1 MNSDFKLWVPF
12 PCDDLAKVIPIK
24 INDPSKC
31 WDGVPMNHT
40 CSTMPP
46 MHPAMSPGRHRT
58 DVAMSRPM
66 LARAQLH
73 SALLALAVG
82 LVPGGCGDES
92 ACASITDAGLW
103 TDPPSGP
110 LCVLGDLNVVGR
122 RPDEL
127 TVLAQVEAVEGSI
140 VIHDNPALVELPLW
154 PALTRV
160 GASLSISANPALTTV
175 RGFPALTRLGEALYV
190 AENPALVELRF
201 ADGVSTVGDVF
212 IALNPRL
219 TMLEGLAP
227 LESVDGDLML
237 VYNDALEDVPLPALR
252 EVLGS
257 LRLEGNAS
265 LRSVT
270 MPALRTIGENWD
282 IVNEDARDSLSD
294 FASLE
299 RVGWATIEGNS
310 SIKKIEWPASLEVIR
325 MLSIVA
331 NDGLE
336 ELTGAASGARETSTE
351 WRIVDNPSL
360 TRITGFVGTTRLAN
374 LIIEGNEVLAE
385 LSAWPDLVRITV
397 DLRVLRNPLLADP
410 VALFPALT
418 TAEDMWI
425 FENRALAP
433 AIADDLQGRV
443 VVETTPRIGD
453 NAGEDTALAPCPWSN
468 DVICDAAQVSRGIAS
483 QLCAKDPEDCSA

>member
-1 MNSDFKLWVPF
+1 
-12 PCDDLAKVIPIK
+12 
-24 INDPSKC
+24 
-31 WDGVPMNHT
+31 
-40 CSTMPP
+40 
-46 MHPAMSPGRHRT
+46 
-58 DVAMSRPM
+58 M
-66 LARAQLH
+66 LARARLH

-92 ACASITDAGLW
+92 ACASITDAALW

-110 LCVLGDLNVVGR
+110 LCVLGDLNVVAR

-140 VIHDNPALVELPLW
+140 VIHDNPALVELPLG

-175 RGFPALTRLGEALYV
+175 RGFPALTQLGEALYV

-201 ADGVSTVGDVF
+201 ADGVSTVGEVF
-212 IALNPRL
+212 LALNPRL
-219 TMLEGLAP
+219 TMLEGLAT
-227 LESVDGDLML
+227 LESVDGDLL
-237 VYNDALEDVPLPALR
+237 LAYNDALEDVPLPALR
-252 EVLGS
+252 EVHGS

-299 RVGWATIEGNS
+299 HVGWATIEGNS
-310 SIKKIEWPASLEVIR
+310 SIKMIEWPASLEVIR

-360 TRITGFVGTTRLAN
+360 TRNEFVSELACTFQLDVCGETPGEVVGAGWAVMLGGSCDDPDFYGSASADDVMIATQRTIQITKAGRYRLRGNGAKVELTRCGRCAEQTLYEYAY
-374 LIIEGNEVLAE
+374 LGEVE
-385 LSAWPDLVRITV
+385 V
-397 DLRVLRNPLLADP
+397 DLDAGRYAIEMMPREESVVLLEIAPIDPLP
-410 VALFPALT
+410 
-418 TAEDMWI
+418 
-425 FENRALAP
+425 
-433 AIADDLQGRV
+433 
-443 VVETTPRIGD
+443 
-453 NAGEDTALAPCPWSN
+453 
-468 DVICDAAQVSRGIAS
+468 
-483 QLCAKDPEDCSA
+483 